1 MDSPVTNPEKNIL
14 IIEISVII
22 MKKLTFSLFLLAGVS
37 SLNIV
42 TAQSKTNTA
51 AMNLTDKGL
60 DLSMMDKSVRPQDDF
75 YNYVNGSWMKTAKI
89 PSDKPTWGSFNK
101 LADDT
106 DNNSMTILSSLLK
119 DKFTD
124 GTEGKKIQ
132 DLYATYMNMQ
142 KRNAD
147 GIKPIQANLNKI
159 DAIKNLQ
166 DLQNYL
172 ISVTKDGENI
182 FYGWGVGADLKDS
195 NMNVVYLGDA
205 SLGLGRDYYQKVNE
219 KNTEALAEYT
229 KYVASMLKELG
240 YKNADAAAKGI
251 VDYEKSIAQ
260 TYLTNE
266 QSRDNTLQYNPETMT
281 QLSSLVKNV
290 DIPGYLKKV
299 GVNTDKVIIGELGYY
314 KNLDKFINAQKLPVI
329 KDYLKF
335 HMIHGSA
342 SYLSEKIGDMRFAFY
357 GKYLRGQQEQRALNK
372 RGYELINGS
381 LGEAFGK
388 LYVEKYFPAEAKA
401 QMVELIDYLKK
412 SFAVHINNLAWMS
425 SVTKEKAMQKL
436 NKFTVKVA
444 YPDKW
449 KDYSKLNIIPESKG
463 GSLYGNLQN
472 IAEWQYNKDLAKIG
486 KPVDKTEWGMTPQ
499 TVNAYYNPVNN
510 EIVFPAA
517 ILQPPFFN
525 PKADAAVN
533 FGGIGAVIGHEMSH
547 GFDDSGAQFDA
558 DGNLVDWWTPEDKAN
573 FEKATKALAA
583 QYDKYEPVKGTMV
596 NGTFTNGENIAD
608 LGGVNIA
615 YDALQMY
622 LKDHGNPGPISGYT
636 QDQRF
641 FLSWATVWRTL
652 SSEKYMINQV
662 KTDPHSPGYFRS
674 FGPLTNVDAFY
685 KAFDVKPGD
694 KLYKAPQDRIKIW

>member
-1 MDSPVTNPEKNIL
+1 
-14 IIEISVII
+14 
-22 MKKLTFSLFLLAGVS
+22 MKKLTLALIFLAGIYSQHAEAQIGDTS
-37 SLNIV
+37 S
-42 TAQSKTNTA
+42 
-51 AMNLTDKGL
+51 DKGL
-60 DLSMMDKSVRPQDDF
+60 DLSLMDKSVRPQDDF
-75 YNYVNGSWMKTAKI
+75 YNYVSGTWMKTAKI

-101 LADDT
+101 LAEDT
-106 DNNSMTILSSLLK
+106 DNNSMKILNSLLK
-119 DKFTD
+119 DKFP
-124 GTEGKKIQ
+124 EGSEGQKIQ
-132 DLYATYMNMQ
+132 DLYASYMNLE
-142 KRNAD
+142 KRNAE
-147 GIKPIQANLNKI
+147 GIKPIQGNLSKI
-159 DAIKNLQ
+159 DAIKNLK

-172 ISVTKDGENI
+172 ISVTKEGENN
-182 FYGWGVGADLKDS
+182 FYGWGVYADLKDS
-195 NMNVVYLGDA
+195 KMNAVYLGDA
-205 SLGLGRDYYQKVNE
+205 TLGLGRDYYQKENE
-219 KNTEALAEYT
+219 KNTEAIAEYQ

-240 YKNADAAAKGI
+240 YKNGDAAAKGI
-251 VDYEKSIAQ
+251 VDYEKSIAK

-266 QSRDNTLQYNPETMT
+266 QSRDNTLQYNKQTMDELT
-281 QLSSLVKNV
+281 ALVKNV
-290 DIPGYLKKV
+290 NLPEYLKKV
-299 GVNTDKVIIGELGYY
+299 GVNTEKVIIGELGYY
-314 KNLDKFINAQKLPVI
+314 KNFDKLVNAQNLPII

-335 HMIHGSA
+335 HMINGSA
-342 SYLSEKIGDMRFAFY
+342 SYLSEKLGDMRFAFY

-372 RGYELINGS
+372 RGFELINS
-381 LGEAFGK
+381 TLGEAFGK
-388 LYVEKYFPAEAKA
+388 LYVDKYFPAEAKA

-412 SFAVHINNLAWMS
+412 SFAVHINDLTWMS
-425 SVTKEKAMQKL
+425 SVTKGKALDKL

-449 KDYSKLNIIPESKG
+449 KDYSKLNILSENKG
-463 GSLYGNLQN
+463 GNLYTNLQH
-472 IAEWQYNKDLAKIG
+472 ITTWRYEKDLAKIG
-486 KPVDKTEWGMTPQ
+486 KAVDKSEWGMTPQ

-525 PKADAAVN
+525 AQADAAVN

-573 FEKATKALAA
+573 FEKATKTLAA
-583 QYDKYEPVKGTMV
+583 QYDKYEPVKGTFV

-622 LKDHGNPGPISGYT
+622 LKDKGNPGEISGYT

-674 FGPLTNVDAFY
+674 FAPLINVDAFY
-685 KAFDVKPGD
+685 KAFDIKQGD
-694 KLYKAPQDRIKIW
+694 KLYKSPEERIKIW

>member
-1 MDSPVTNPEKNIL
+1 
-14 IIEISVII
+14 
-22 MKKLTFSLFLLAGVS
+22 MKKITLSLFLIAGICTQTTMS
-37 SLNIV
+37 
-42 TAQSKTNTA
+42 AQAKA
-51 AMNLTDKGL
+51 AKVAVNNTDKGL
-60 DLSMMDKSVRPQDDF
+60 DLSLMDTSVRPQDDF
-75 YNYVNGSWMKTAKI
+75 YNYVSGTWMKTAKI

-101 LADDT
+101 LAEDT
-106 DNNSMTILSSLLK
+106 DNNSMTILNSLLK
-119 DKFTD
+119 DKFAD
-124 GTEGKKIQ
+124 GSEGKKIQ

-147 GIKPIQANLNKI
+147 GIKPIQENLNKI
-159 DAIKNLQ
+159 DAIKNMT

-172 ISVTKDGENI
+172 TSVTKEGENV
-182 FYGWGVGADLKDS
+182 FYGWGVDADLKDS
-195 NMNVVYLGDA
+195 KMNAVYLGNA

-219 KNTEALAEYT
+219 KNTEAIAEYQ

-240 YKNADAAAKGI
+240 YKNADEAAKGI
-251 VDYEKSIAQ
+251 VNYEKRIAQ

-266 QSRDNTLQYNPETMT
+266 QSRDNTLQYNPKTMAE
-281 QLSSLVKNV
+281 LSALVKNV
-290 DIPGYLKKV
+290 DLPGYLKKV
-299 GVNTDKVIIGELGYY
+299 GVNSDKVIISELGFY
-314 KNLDKFINAQKLPVI
+314 KNFDKLVNAQNLPVI

-342 SYLSEKIGDMRFAFY
+342 SYLSENLGNMKFAFY

-372 RGYELINGS
+372 RGFELINGS

-412 SFAVHINNLAWMS
+412 SFAVHINNLSWMS
-425 SVTKEKAMQKL
+425 STTKEKAMQKL

-449 KDYSKLNIIPESKG
+449 KDYSKLNIVSEAKG
-463 GSLYGNLQN
+463 GNLYQNLQN
-472 IAEWQYNKDLAKIG
+472 IGEWQYNKDLAKIG

-573 FEKATKALAA
+573 FEKATKALAS
-583 QYDKYEPVKGTMV
+583 QYDKYEPVKGTFV

-622 LKDHGNPGPISGYT
+622 LKDKGNPGKISGFT

-652 SSEKYMINQV
+652 SSEKYMVNQV

-674 FGPLTNVDAFY
+674 FGPLINVDAFY
-685 KAFDVKPGD
+685 KAFDVKKGD
-694 KLYKAPQDRIKIW
+694 KLYKAPEDRIKIW

>member
-1 MDSPVTNPEKNIL
+1 
-14 IIEISVII
+14 
-22 MKKLTFSLFLLAGVS
+22 MKKLTLSLFLLAGICS
-37 SLNIV
+37 QNTLNAQAKSTK
-42 TAQSKTNTA
+42 TATA
-51 AMNLTDKGL
+51 ADTGL
-60 DLSMMDKSVRPQDDF
+60 DISLMDKSVRPQDDF
-75 YNYVNGSWMKTAKI
+75 YNYVSGTWMKTAKI

-106 DNNSMTILSSLLK
+106 DNNSMTILNSLLK
-119 DKFTD
+119 DKFAD
-124 GTEGKKIQ
+124 GSEGKKIQ
-132 DLYATYMNMQ
+132 DLYATYMNME

-147 GIKPIQANLNKI
+147 GIKPIQENINKI
-159 DAIKNLQ
+159 DAIKNLT

-172 ISVTKDGENI
+172 TAVTKDGDNT
-182 FYGWGVGADLKDS
+182 FYGWGVYSDLKDS
-195 NMNVVYLGDA
+195 NMNAVYLGDA
-205 SLGLGRDYYQKVNE
+205 SLGMGRDYYQKVDV
-219 KNTEALAEYT
+219 KNTEALAEYQ

-240 YKNADAAAKGI
+240 YKNADAAAKGV
-251 VDYEKSIAQ
+251 VDYEKSIAKNL
-260 TYLTNE
+260 LTNE
-266 QSRDNTLQYNPETMT
+266 QSRDNTLQYNPKTIAE
-281 QLSSLVKNV
+281 LSTLVKNI
-290 DIPGYLKKV
+290 DLASYLKKV
-299 GVNTDKVIIGELGYY
+299 GVNTDRVIIGELGYY
-314 KNLDKFINAQKLPVI
+314 KNFDQLVNAKNLPVI

-335 HMIHGSA
+335 HMINGGA
-342 SYLSEKIGDMRFAFY
+342 SYLSEKLGDTKFAFY

-412 SFAVHINNLAWMS
+412 SFAVHINGLAWMS
-425 SVTKEKAMQKL
+425 STTKEKAMTKL

-444 YPDKW
+444 YPDTW
-449 KDYSKLNIIPESKG
+449 KDYSKLNITPESKG
-463 GSLYGNLQN
+463 GNLYSNLQN

-499 TVNAYYNPVNN
+499 TVNAYYNPVYN

-533 FGGIGAVIGHEMSH
+533 FGGIGAVIGHEISH

-558 DGNLVDWWTPEDKAN
+558 EGNLVDWWTPEDKAN

-583 QYDKYEPVKGTMV
+583 QYDKYEPVKGTFV

-622 LKDHGNPGPISGYT
+622 LKDKGNPGVISGYT

-652 SSEKYMINQV
+652 SSEKYMVNQV

-694 KLYKAPQDRIKIW
+694 KLYKKPEDRIKIW

>member
-1 MDSPVTNPEKNIL
+1 
-14 IIEISVII
+14 
-22 MKKLTFSLFLLAGVS
+22 MKKLTFSLFLLAGVCS
-37 SLNIV
+37 QTTL
-42 TAQSKTNTA
+42 TAQTKSSQTVQK
-51 AMNLTDKGL
+51 DYGL
-60 DLSMMDKSVRPQDDF
+60 DISLMDKSVRPQDDF
-75 YNYVNGSWMKTAKI
+75 YNYVSGSWMKTAQI

-101 LADDT
+101 LAEDT
-106 DNNSMTILSSLLK
+106 DNNSMTILNSLLK
-119 DKFTD
+119 DKFAE
-124 GTEGKKIQ
+124 GSEGKKIQ
-132 DLYATYMNMQ
+132 DLYATYMNID

-147 GIKPIQANLNKI
+147 GIKPIQENIKKI
-159 DAIKNLQ
+159 DAIKNLT

-172 ISVTKDGENI
+172 TSVTKDGENN
-182 FYGWGVGADLKDS
+182 FYAWGVYADLKDS
-195 NMNVVYLGDA
+195 NMNAVYLGDA
-205 SLGLGRDYYQKVNE
+205 TLGMGRDYYQKQDA
-219 KNTEALAEYT
+219 KNTEALAEYE
-229 KYVASMLKELG
+229 KYVASMLAELG
-240 YKNADAAAKGI
+240 YKNSAEAAKGI
-251 VDYEKSIAQ
+251 INYEKNIAKHL
-260 TYLTNE
+260 LTNE
-266 QSRDNTLQYNPETMT
+266 QSRDNTLQYNPKTMAE
-281 QLSSLVKNV
+281 LSGLVKNI
-290 DIPGYLKKV
+290 DLTSYLKKV
-299 GVNTDKVIIGELGYY
+299 GVNTNRVIIGELDYY
-314 KNLDKFINAQKLPVI
+314 KNFDQLVNVKNLPVI

-335 HMIHGSA
+335 HMINGSA
-342 SYLSEKIGDMRFAFY
+342 SYLSEDLGNKKFNFY

-425 SVTKEKAMQKL
+425 PVTKEKAMAKL

-444 YPDKW
+444 YPDTW
-449 KDYSKLNIIPESKG
+449 KDYSKLKIVPESKG
-463 GSLYGNLQN
+463 GNLYANLQN
-472 IAEWQYNKDLAKIG
+472 IAEWQYNKELEKVG

-499 TVNAYYNPVNN
+499 TVNAYYNPVYN

-533 FGGIGAVIGHEMSH
+533 FGAIGAVIGHEMSH

-583 QYDKYEPVKGTMV
+583 QYDKYEPVKGTFV

-608 LGGVNIA
+608 LGGVSIA

-622 LKDHGNPGPISGYT
+622 LKDKGNPGNISGYT

-652 SSEKYMINQV
+652 SSEKYMVNQV

-674 FGPLTNVDAFY
+674 FGPLINVDAFY

-694 KLYKAPQDRIKIW
+694 KLYKKPEERIKIW

>member
-1 MDSPVTNPEKNIL
+1 
-14 IIEISVII
+14 
-22 MKKLTFSLFLLAGVS
+22 MKKLTLSLFLLAGVC
-37 SLNIV
+37 SLNTV
-42 TAQSKTNTA
+42 NGQAKTVKTAVNS
-51 AMNLTDKGL
+51 TDKGL
-60 DLSMMDKSVRPQDDF
+60 DISLMDTSVRPQDDF
-75 YNYVNGSWMKTAKI
+75 YNYVSGTWMKTAKI

-101 LADDT
+101 LAEDT
-106 DNNSMTILSSLLK
+106 DNNSMTILNSLLK
-119 DKFTD
+119 DKFAD
-124 GTEGKKIQ
+124 GSEGKKIQ
-132 DLYATYMNMQ
+132 DLYASYMNME

-159 DAIKNLQ
+159 DAIKSLA

-172 ISVTKDGENI
+172 ISVTKDGENTL
-182 FYGWGVGADLKDS
+182 YGWGIDADLKDS
-195 NMNVVYLGDA
+195 KMNAVYLGNA

-219 KNTEALAEYT
+219 KNTEAIAEYQ

-266 QSRDNTLQYNPETMT
+266 QSRDNTLQYNPRTMAE
-281 QLSSLVKNV
+281 LSTLVKGV
-290 DIPGYLKKV
+290 DIPAYLKKV
-299 GVNTDKVIIGELGYY
+299 GVNTDKVIIGEIGYY
-314 KNLDKFINAQKLPVI
+314 KNFDKLVNAQNLPVI

-342 SYLSEKIGDMRFAFY
+342 SYLSEKLGNTRFDFY

-372 RGYELINGS
+372 RGFELINGS

-425 SVTKEKAMQKL
+425 SVTKEKATTKL

-449 KDYSKLNIIPESKG
+449 KDYSKLEIIPEAKG
-463 GSLYGNLQN
+463 GTLYKNLQN
-472 IAEWQYNKDLAKIG
+472 ISEWQYNKDLAKIG
-486 KPVDKTEWGMTPQ
+486 KAVDKTEWGMTPQ

-525 PKADAAVN
+525 PNADAAVN

-583 QYDKYEPVKGTMV
+583 QYDKYEPVKGTFV

-622 LKDHGNPGPISGYT
+622 LKDKGNPGKISGFT

-652 SSEKYMINQV
+652 SSEKYMVNQV

-674 FGPLTNVDAFY
+674 FGPLINVDAFY
-685 KAFDVKPGD
+685 KAFDVKKGD
-694 KLYKAPQDRIKIW
+694 KLYKTPEERIKIW

>member
-1 MDSPVTNPEKNIL
+1 
-14 IIEISVII
+14 
-22 MKKLTFSLFLLAGVS
+22 MKKITLSLFLIAGICTQTTMS
-37 SLNIV
+37 
-42 TAQSKTNTA
+42 AQAKA
-51 AMNLTDKGL
+51 AKVAVNNTDKGL
-60 DLSMMDKSVRPQDDF
+60 DLSLMDTSVRPQDDF
-75 YNYVNGSWMKTAKI
+75 YNYVSGTWMKTAKI

-101 LADDT
+101 LAEDT
-106 DNNSMTILSSLLK
+106 DNNSMTILNSLLK
-119 DKFTD
+119 DKFAD
-124 GTEGKKIQ
+124 GSEGKKIQ
-132 DLYATYMNMQ
+132 DLYATYMNME

-147 GIKPIQANLNKI
+147 GIKPIQENLNKI
-159 DAIKNLQ
+159 DAIKNMA

-172 ISVTKDGENI
+172 TSVTKEGENV
-182 FYGWGVGADLKDS
+182 FYGWGVDADLKDS
-195 NMNVVYLGDA
+195 KMNAVYLGNP

-219 KNTEALAEYT
+219 KNTEAIAEYQ

-240 YKNADAAAKGI
+240 YKNADEAAKGI
-251 VDYEKSIAQ
+251 VNYEKSIAQ

-266 QSRDNTLQYNPETMT
+266 QSRDNTLQYNPKTMAE
-281 QLSSLVKNV
+281 LSALVKGV
-290 DIPGYLKKV
+290 DLPAYLKKV
-299 GVNTDKVIIGELGYY
+299 GVNTDKVIIGELGFY
-314 KNLDKFINAQKLPVI
+314 KDFDKLVNAQNLSVI

-342 SYLSEKIGDMRFAFY
+342 SYLSENLGNMKFAFY

-372 RGYELINGS
+372 RGFELINGS

-425 SVTKEKAMQKL
+425 STTKEKAMQKL

-449 KDYSKLNIIPESKG
+449 KDYSKLNIISEAKG
-463 GSLYGNLQN
+463 GNLYKNLQN
-472 IAEWQYNKDLAKIG
+472 IGEWQYNKDLAKIG

-573 FEKATKALAA
+573 FEKATKALAS
-583 QYDKYEPVKGTMV
+583 QYDKYEPVKGTFV

-622 LKDHGNPGPISGYT
+622 LKDKGNPGKISGFS

-652 SSEKYMINQV
+652 SSEKYMVNQV

-674 FGPLTNVDAFY
+674 FGPLINVDAFY
-685 KAFDVKPGD
+685 KAFDVKKGD
-694 KLYKAPQDRIKIW
+694 KLYKTPEERIKIW

>member
-1 MDSPVTNPEKNIL
+1 
-14 IIEISVII
+14 
-22 MKKLTFSLFLLAGVS
+22 MKRLTFSLFLLAGVCS
-37 SLNIV
+37 QSTL
-42 TAQSKTNTA
+42 TAQTKSTQATA
-51 AMNLTDKGL
+51 QKDNGL
-60 DLSMMDKSVRPQDDF
+60 DISLMDQSVRPQDDF
-75 YNYVNGSWMKTAKI
+75 YNYVSGSWMKTAKI
-89 PSDKPTWGSFNK
+89 PADKPTWGSFNK

-106 DNNSMTILSSLLK
+106 DNNSMTILNSLLK
-119 DKFTD
+119 DKFAD
-124 GTEGKKIQ
+124 GSEGKKIQ
-132 DLYATYMNMQ
+132 DLYATYMDMK

-147 GIKPIQANLNKI
+147 GIKPIGENIKKI
-159 DAIKNLQ
+159 DAIKNLT

-172 ISVTKDGENI
+172 ASVTKEGDNN
-182 FYGWGVGADLKDS
+182 FYGWGVYADLKNS
-195 NMNVVYLGDA
+195 NMNAVYLGDA
-205 SLGLGRDYYQKVNE
+205 SLGLGRDYYQKVDT
-219 KNTEALAEYT
+219 KNTEALAEYE
-229 KYVASMLKELG
+229 KYVASMLSELG
-240 YKNADAAAKGI
+240 YKNSAASAKAI
-251 VDYEKSIAQ
+251 VNYEKSIAKHL
-260 TYLTNE
+260 LTNE
-266 QSRDNTLQYNPETMT
+266 QSRDNTLQYNPKTMT
-281 QLSSLVKNV
+281 ELSALVKNV
-290 DIPGYLKKV
+290 DLPSYLKKV
-299 GVNTDKVIIGELGYY
+299 GVKTDRIIIGELDYY
-314 KNLDKFINAQKLPVI
+314 KNFDNLVNAKNLSVI

-335 HMIHGSA
+335 HLINGSA
-342 SYLSEKIGDMRFAFY
+342 NYLSEKLGNMKFAFY

-372 RGYELINGS
+372 RGYELINSS

-412 SFAVHINNLAWMS
+412 SFAVHINNLEWMS
-425 SVTKEKAMQKL
+425 AVTKEKAMAKL

-449 KDYSKLNIIPESKG
+449 KDYSKLNIVPESKG
-463 GSLYGNLQN
+463 GNLYANLQN
-472 IAEWQYNKDLAKIG
+472 ISEWQYNRELEKVG

-499 TVNAYYNPVNN
+499 TVNAYYNPVFN

-533 FGGIGAVIGHEMSH
+533 FGAIGAVIGHEMSH

-573 FEKATKALAA
+573 FEKATKALAS
-583 QYDKYEPVKGTMV
+583 QYDKYEPVKGTFV

-608 LGGVNIA
+608 LGGVSIA

-622 LKDHGNPGPISGYT
+622 LKDKGNPGKISGFT

-652 SSEKYMINQV
+652 SSEKYMVNQV

-694 KLYKAPQDRIKIW
+694 KLYKKPEERIKIW

>member
-1 MDSPVTNPEKNIL
+1 
-14 IIEISVII
+14 
-22 MKKLTFSLFLLAGVS
+22 MKKLTLSLFLLAGICSQTV
-37 SLNIV
+37 NAQ
-42 TAQSKTNTA
+42 TA
-51 AMNLTDKGL
+51 DKGL
-60 DLSMMDKSVRPQDDF
+60 DVSLMDKSVRPQDDF
-75 YNYVNGSWMKTAKI
+75 YSYVSGSWMKTAKI

-106 DNNSMTILSSLLK
+106 DNNSMTILNSLLK
-119 DKFTD
+119 DKFAD

-159 DAIKNLQ
+159 DAIKNLN

-172 ISVTKDGENI
+172 TSVTKEGDNV
-182 FYGWGVGADLKDS
+182 FYGWGVDADLKDS
-195 NMNVVYLGDA
+195 KMNVVYLGNA

-251 VDYEKSIAQ
+251 VDYEKGIAK

-266 QSRDNTLQYNPETMT
+266 QSRDNTLQYNPETMAE
-281 QLSSLVKNV
+281 LSKLVKNV
-290 DIPGYLKKV
+290 DLPGYLKAV
-299 GVNTDKVIIGELGYY
+299 GVKTDKVIIGELGYY
-314 KNLDKFINAQKLPVI
+314 KNLDQFISMQNLPVI

-335 HMIHGSA
+335 HLINGSA
-342 SYLSEKIGDMRFAFY
+342 SYLSEKLGDTRFAFY

-388 LYVEKYFPAEAKA
+388 LYVDKYFPAEAKA

-412 SFAVHINNLAWMS
+412 SFAVHINGLAWMS
-425 SVTKEKAMQKL
+425 PTTKEKAMQKL

-449 KDYSKLNIIPESKG
+449 KDYSRLTITPESKG
-463 GSLYGNLQN
+463 GNLYGNLQN

-573 FEKATKALAA
+573 FEKATKALAS
-583 QYDKYEPVKGTMV
+583 QYDKYEPVKGTFV

-622 LKDHGNPGPISGYT
+622 LKDKGNPGTISGYT

-685 KAFDVKPGD
+685 KAFDVKEGD
-694 KLYKAPQDRIKIW
+694 KLYKKPEERIKIW

>member
-1 MDSPVTNPEKNIL
+1 
-14 IIEISVII
+14 
-22 MKKLTFSLFLLAGVS
+22 MKKLTFSLFLLAGVCS
-37 SLNIV
+37 QTTL
-42 TAQSKTNTA
+42 TAQTKSSQTVQK
-51 AMNLTDKGL
+51 DYGL
-60 DLSMMDKSVRPQDDF
+60 DISLMDQSVRPQDDF
-75 YNYVNGSWMKTAKI
+75 YNYVSGSWMKTAQI

-101 LADDT
+101 LAEDT
-106 DNNSMTILSSLLK
+106 DNNSMTILNSLLK
-119 DKFTD
+119 DKFAE
-124 GTEGKKIQ
+124 GSEGKKIQ
-132 DLYATYMNMQ
+132 DLYATYMNMD

-147 GIKPIQANLNKI
+147 GIKPIQENIKKI
-159 DAIKNLQ
+159 DAIKNLK

-172 ISVTKDGENI
+172 ASVTKDGENN
-182 FYGWGVGADLKDS
+182 FYAWGVYADLKDS
-195 NMNVVYLGDA
+195 NMNAVYLGDA
-205 SLGLGRDYYQKVNE
+205 TLGMGRDYYQKQDD
-219 KNTEALAEYT
+219 KNTEALAEYE
-229 KYVASMLKELG
+229 KYVASMLTELG
-240 YKNADAAAKGI
+240 YKNSAEAAKEI
-251 VDYEKSIAQ
+251 ISYEKNIAKHL
-260 TYLTNE
+260 LTNE
-266 QSRDNTLQYNPETMT
+266 QSRDNTLQYNPKTMAE
-281 QLSSLVKNV
+281 LSALVKNI
-290 DIPGYLKKV
+290 DLPSYLKKV
-299 GVNTDKVIIGELGYY
+299 GVNTKRVIIGELDYY
-314 KNLDKFINAQKLPVI
+314 KNFDQLVNDKNLPVI

-335 HMIHGSA
+335 HLINGSA
-342 SYLSEKIGDMRFAFY
+342 SYLSEDLGNKKFNFY

-425 SVTKEKAMQKL
+425 PVTKEKAMAKL

-449 KDYSKLNIIPESKG
+449 KDYSKLKIVPESKG
-463 GSLYGNLQN
+463 GNLYANLQN
-472 IAEWQYNKDLAKIG
+472 IAEWQYNKELEKVG

-499 TVNAYYNPVNN
+499 TVNAYYNPVYN

-533 FGGIGAVIGHEMSH
+533 FGAIGAVIGHEMSH

-583 QYDKYEPVKGTMV
+583 QYDQYEPVKGTFV

-608 LGGVNIA
+608 LGGVSIA

-622 LKDHGNPGPISGYT
+622 LKDKGNPGNISGFS

-652 SSEKYMINQV
+652 SSEKYMVNQV

-674 FGPLTNVDAFY
+674 FGPLINVDAFY

-694 KLYKAPQDRIKIW
+694 KLYKKPEERIKIW

>member
-1 MDSPVTNPEKNIL
+1 
-14 IIEISVII
+14 
-22 MKKLTFSLFLLAGVS
+22 MKKITLSLFLIAGICTQTTMS
-37 SLNIV
+37 
-42 TAQSKTNTA
+42 AQAKA
-51 AMNLTDKGL
+51 AKVAVNNTDKGL
-60 DLSMMDKSVRPQDDF
+60 DLSLMDTSVRPQDDF
-75 YNYVNGSWMKTAKI
+75 YNYVSGTWMKTAKI

-101 LADDT
+101 LAEDT
-106 DNNSMTILSSLLK
+106 DNNSMTILNSLLK
-119 DKFTD
+119 DKFAD
-124 GTEGKKIQ
+124 GSEGKKIQ
-132 DLYATYMNMQ
+132 DLYATYMNME

-147 GIKPIQANLNKI
+147 GIKPIQQNLNKI
-159 DAIKNLQ
+159 DAIKNMA

-172 ISVTKDGENI
+172 TSVTKEGENV
-182 FYGWGVGADLKDS
+182 FYGWGVDADLKDS
-195 NMNVVYLGDA
+195 KMNAVYLGNP

-219 KNTEALAEYT
+219 KNTEAIAEYQ

-240 YKNADAAAKGI
+240 YKNADEAAKGI
-251 VDYEKSIAQ
+251 VNYEKSIAQ

-266 QSRDNTLQYNPETMT
+266 QSRDNTLQYNPKTMT
-281 QLSSLVKNV
+281 ELSALVKNV
-290 DIPGYLKKV
+290 DLPGYLKKV
-299 GVNTDKVIIGELGYY
+299 GVNTDKVIISELGFY
-314 KNLDKFINAQKLPVI
+314 KDFDKLVNAQNLSVI

-342 SYLSEKIGDMRFAFY
+342 SYLSENLGNMKFAFY

-372 RGYELINGS
+372 RGFELINGS

-425 SVTKEKAMQKL
+425 STTKEKAMQKL

-449 KDYSKLNIIPESKG
+449 KDYSKLNIISEAKG
-463 GSLYGNLQN
+463 GNLYKNLQN
-472 IAEWQYNKDLAKIG
+472 IGEWQYNKDLAKIG

-573 FEKATKALAA
+573 FEKATKALAS
-583 QYDKYEPVKGTMV
+583 QYDKYEPVKGTFV

-622 LKDHGNPGPISGYT
+622 LKDKGNPGKISGFS

-652 SSEKYMINQV
+652 SSEKYMVNQV

-674 FGPLTNVDAFY
+674 FGPLINVDAFY
-685 KAFDVKPGD
+685 KAFDVKKGD
-694 KLYKAPQDRIKIW
+694 KLYKTPEERIKIW

>member
-1 MDSPVTNPEKNIL
+1 
-14 IIEISVII
+14 
-22 MKKLTFSLFLLAGVS
+22 MKKLTLSLFLLAGVCS
-37 SLNIV
+37 QNTLM
-42 TAQSKTNTA
+42 AQNKTISMAGN
-51 AMNLTDKGL
+51 DKGL
-60 DLSMMDKSVRPQDDF
+60 DLSLMDTSVRPQDDF
-75 YNYVNGSWMKTAKI
+75 YNYVSGTWMKTAKI

-101 LADDT
+101 LAEDT
-106 DNNSMTILSSLLK
+106 DNNSMTILNSLLK
-119 DKFTD
+119 DKFAD
-124 GTEGKKIQ
+124 GSEGKKIQ
-132 DLYATYMNMQ
+132 DLYASYMNMQ

-147 GIKPIQANLNKI
+147 GIKPIMANINKI
-159 DAIKNLQ
+159 DAIKNLS
-166 DLQNYL
+166 DLQTYL
-172 ISVTKDGENI
+172 LSVTKDGENEL
-182 FYGWGVGADLKDS
+182 YGWGVDADLKNS
-195 NMNVVYLGDA
+195 NMNAVYLGNA
-205 SLGLGRDYYQKVNE
+205 ALGMGRDYYQKVNE
-219 KNTEALAEYT
+219 KNTESLAEYQ
-229 KYVASMLKELG
+229 KYVASMLQELG

-251 VDYEKSIAQ
+251 VDFEKKIAS

-266 QSRDNTLQYNPETMT
+266 QSRDNTLQYNPKTMAE
-281 QLSSLVKNV
+281 LSALVKNV
-290 DIPGYLKKV
+290 DLAGYLKKA

-314 KNLDKFINAQKLPVI
+314 KNFDQMINQQNLQVI

-335 HMIHGSA
+335 HMINGSS
-342 SYLSEKIGDMRFAFY
+342 SYLSEDLGNKRFAFY
-357 GKYLRGQQEQRALNK
+357 GKYLQGQQEQRALNK
-372 RGYELINGS
+372 RGFQLINGS

-388 LYVEKYFPAEAKA
+388 LYVEKYFPSSAKS

-425 SVTKEKAMQKL
+425 STTKVKAMEKL

-449 KDYSKLNIIPESKG
+449 KDYSKLQIIPESKG
-463 GSLYGNLQN
+463 GTLYQNLQN
-472 IAEWQYNKDLAKIG
+472 ISEWQYSKDLAKIG

-525 PKADAAVN
+525 PNADAAVN

-558 DGNLVDWWTPEDKAN
+558 DGNLVDWWTPADKAN
-573 FEKATKALAA
+573 FEKATKALAS
-583 QYDKYEPVKGTMV
+583 QYDKYEPVKGTFV

-622 LKDHGNPGPISGYT
+622 LKDKGNPGKISGFT

-652 SSEKYMINQV
+652 SSEKYMTNQV

-674 FGPLTNVDAFY
+674 FGPLINVDSFY

-694 KLYKAPQDRIKIW
+694 KLYVKPEERIKIW

>member
-266 QSRDNTLQYNPETMT
+266 QSRDNTLQYNPETMA

-314 KNLDKFINAQKLPVI
+314 KNLDKFINAQNLPVI

>member
-1 MDSPVTNPEKNIL
+1 
-14 IIEISVII
+14 
-22 MKKLTFSLFLLAGVS
+22 MKKITLSLFLIAGICTQTTMSAQAKAAKVA
-37 SLNIV
+37 V
-42 TAQSKTNTA
+42 TN
-51 AMNLTDKGL
+51 TDKGL
-60 DLSMMDKSVRPQDDF
+60 DLSLMDTSVRPQDDF
-75 YNYVNGSWMKTAKI
+75 YNYVSGTWMKTAKI

-101 LADDT
+101 LAEDT
-106 DNNSMTILSSLLK
+106 DNNSMTILNSLLK
-119 DKFTD
+119 DKFAD
-124 GTEGKKIQ
+124 GSEGKKIQ

-147 GIKPIQANLNKI
+147 GIKPIQENLNKI
-159 DAIKNLQ
+159 DAIKNMAN
-166 DLQNYL
+166 LQNYL
-172 ISVTKDGENI
+172 ASVTKEGENV
-182 FYGWGVGADLKDS
+182 FYGWGVDADLKDS
-195 NMNVVYLGDA
+195 KMNAVYLGNA

-219 KNTEALAEYT
+219 KNTEAIAEYQ

-240 YKNADAAAKGI
+240 YKNADEAAKGI
-251 VDYEKSIAQ
+251 VNYEKSIAQ

-266 QSRDNTLQYNPETMT
+266 QSRDNTLQYNPKTMAE
-281 QLSSLVKNV
+281 LSALVKNV
-290 DIPGYLKKV
+290 DLPGYLKKV
-299 GVNTDKVIIGELGYY
+299 GVNSDKVIISELGFY
-314 KNLDKFINAQKLPVI
+314 KNFDKLVNAQNLPVI

-342 SYLSEKIGDMRFAFY
+342 SYLSENLGNMKFAFY

-372 RGYELINGS
+372 RGFELINGS

-425 SVTKEKAMQKL
+425 STTKEKAMQKL

-449 KDYSKLNIIPESKG
+449 KDYSKLNIVSEAKG
-463 GSLYGNLQN
+463 GNLYQNLQN
-472 IAEWQYNKDLAKIG
+472 IGEWQYNKDLAKIG

-573 FEKATKALAA
+573 FEKATKALAS
-583 QYDKYEPVKGTMV
+583 QYDKYEPVKGTFV

-622 LKDHGNPGPISGYT
+622 LKDKGNPGKISGFT

-652 SSEKYMINQV
+652 SSEKYMVNQV

-674 FGPLTNVDAFY
+674 FGPLINVDAFY
-685 KAFDVKPGD
+685 KAFDVKKGD
-694 KLYKAPQDRIKIW
+694 KLYKAPEDRIKIW

>member
-1 MDSPVTNPEKNIL
+1 
-14 IIEISVII
+14 
-22 MKKLTFSLFLLAGVS
+22 MKKITLSLFLIAGICTQTTMS
-37 SLNIV
+37 
-42 TAQSKTNTA
+42 AQAKA
-51 AMNLTDKGL
+51 AKVAVNNTDKGL
-60 DLSMMDKSVRPQDDF
+60 DLSLMDTSVRPQDDF
-75 YNYVNGSWMKTAKI
+75 YNYVSGTWMKTAKI

-101 LADDT
+101 LAEDT
-106 DNNSMTILSSLLK
+106 DNNSMTILNSLLK
-119 DKFTD
+119 DKFAD
-124 GTEGKKIQ
+124 GSEGKKIQ

-147 GIKPIQANLNKI
+147 GIKPIQENLNKI
-159 DAIKNLQ
+159 DAIKNMA

-172 ISVTKDGENI
+172 TSVTKEGENV
-182 FYGWGVGADLKDS
+182 FYGWGVDADLKDS
-195 NMNVVYLGDA
+195 KMNAVYLGNP

-219 KNTEALAEYT
+219 KNTEAIAEYQ

-240 YKNADAAAKGI
+240 YKNADEAAKGI
-251 VDYEKSIAQ
+251 VNYEKSIAQ

-266 QSRDNTLQYNPETMT
+266 QSRDNTLQYNPETMAE
-281 QLSSLVKNV
+281 LSALVKNV
-290 DIPGYLKKV
+290 DLPGYLKKV
-299 GVNTDKVIIGELGYY
+299 GVNSDKVIISELGFY
-314 KNLDKFINAQKLPVI
+314 KSFDKLVNAQNLPVI

-342 SYLSEKIGDMRFAFY
+342 SYLSENLGNMKFAFY

-372 RGYELINGS
+372 RGFELINGS

-425 SVTKEKAMQKL
+425 STTKEKAMQKL

-449 KDYSKLNIIPESKG
+449 KDYSKLNIVSEANG
-463 GSLYGNLQN
+463 GNLYKNLQN
-472 IAEWQYNKDLAKIG
+472 IGEWQYNKDLAKIG

-573 FEKATKALAA
+573 FEKATKALAS
-583 QYDKYEPVKGTMV
+583 QYDKYEPVKGTFV

-622 LKDHGNPGPISGYT
+622 LKDKGNPGKISGFT

-652 SSEKYMINQV
+652 SSEKYMVNQV

-674 FGPLTNVDAFY
+674 FGPLINVDAFY
-685 KAFDVKPGD
+685 KAFDVKKGD
-694 KLYKAPQDRIKIW
+694 KLYKTPEERIKIW

>member
-1 MDSPVTNPEKNIL
+1 
-14 IIEISVII
+14 
-22 MKKLTFSLFLLAGVS
+22 MKKITLSLFLIAGICTQTTMS
-37 SLNIV
+37 
-42 TAQSKTNTA
+42 AQAKA
-51 AMNLTDKGL
+51 AKVAVNNTDKGL
-60 DLSMMDKSVRPQDDF
+60 DLSLMDTSVRPQDDF
-75 YNYVNGSWMKTAKI
+75 YNYVSGTWMKTAKI

-101 LADDT
+101 LAEDT
-106 DNNSMTILSSLLK
+106 DNNSMTILNSLLK
-119 DKFTD
+119 DKFAD
-124 GTEGKKIQ
+124 GSEGKKIQ
-132 DLYATYMNMQ
+132 DLYATYMNME

-147 GIKPIQANLNKI
+147 GIKPIQENLNKI
-159 DAIKNLQ
+159 DAIKNMA

-172 ISVTKDGENI
+172 TSVTKEGENV
-182 FYGWGVGADLKDS
+182 FYGWGVDADLKDS
-195 NMNVVYLGDA
+195 KMNAVYLGNA

-219 KNTEALAEYT
+219 KNTEAIAEYQ

-240 YKNADAAAKGI
+240 YKNADEAAKGI
-251 VDYEKSIAQ
+251 VNYEKSIAQ

-266 QSRDNTLQYNPETMT
+266 QSRDNTLQYNPKTMAE
-281 QLSSLVKNV
+281 LSALVKNV
-290 DIPGYLKKV
+290 DLPGYLKKV
-299 GVNTDKVIIGELGYY
+299 GVNSDKVIIGELGFY
-314 KNLDKFINAQKLPVI
+314 KNFDKFVNAQNLPVI

-342 SYLSEKIGDMRFAFY
+342 SYLSENLGNMKFAFY

-372 RGYELINGS
+372 RGFELINGT

-425 SVTKEKAMQKL
+425 STTKEKAMQKL

-449 KDYSKLNIIPESKG
+449 KDYSKLNIVSEAKG
-463 GSLYGNLQN
+463 GNLYQNLQN
-472 IAEWQYNKDLAKIG
+472 IGEWQYNKDLAKIG

-573 FEKATKALAA
+573 FEKATKALAS
-583 QYDKYEPVKGTMV
+583 QYDKYEPVKGTFV

-622 LKDHGNPGPISGYT
+622 LKDKGNPGKISGFT

-652 SSEKYMINQV
+652 SSEKYMVNQV

-674 FGPLTNVDAFY
+674 FGPLINVDAFY
-685 KAFDVKPGD
+685 KAFDVKKGD
-694 KLYKAPQDRIKIW
+694 KLYKAPEDRIKIW

>member
-1 MDSPVTNPEKNIL
+1 MSAQAK
-14 IIEISVII
+14 
-22 MKKLTFSLFLLAGVS
+22 
-37 SLNIV
+37 
-42 TAQSKTNTA
+42 TAKVAVN
-51 AMNLTDKGL
+51 NTDKGL
-60 DLSMMDKSVRPQDDF
+60 DLSLMDTSVRPQDDF
-75 YNYVNGSWMKTAKI
+75 YNYVSGTWMKTAKI

-101 LADDT
+101 LAEDT
-106 DNNSMTILSSLLK
+106 DNNSMTILNSLLK
-119 DKFTD
+119 DKFAD
-124 GTEGKKIQ
+124 GSEGKKIQ

-147 GIKPIQANLNKI
+147 GIKPIQENLNKI
-159 DAIKNLQ
+159 DAIKNMA

-172 ISVTKDGENI
+172 VSVTKDGENVL
-182 FYGWGVGADLKDS
+182 YGWGVDADLKDS
-195 NMNVVYLGDA
+195 KMNAVYLGNA

-219 KNTEALAEYT
+219 KNTEAIAEYQ

-240 YKNADAAAKGI
+240 YKNADEAAKSI
-251 VDYEKSIAQ
+251 VNYEKSIAN

-266 QSRDNTLQYNPETMT
+266 QSRDNTLQYNPQTMAE
-281 QLSSLVKNV
+281 LSSLVKGV

-299 GVNTDKVIIGELGYY
+299 GVNTDRVIIGELGYY
-314 KNLDKFINAQKLPVI
+314 KNFDKLVNAQNLSVI

-335 HMIHGSA
+335 HMINGSA
-342 SYLSEKIGDMRFAFY
+342 AYLSENLGNMRFAFY

-425 SVTKEKAMQKL
+425 STTKEKAMQKL

-449 KDYSKLNIIPESKG
+449 KDYSKLNIISEAKG
-463 GSLYGNLQN
+463 GSLYKNLQN

-573 FEKATKALAA
+573 FEKATKALAS
-583 QYDKYEPVKGTMV
+583 QYDKYEPVKGTFV

-622 LKDHGNPGPISGYT
+622 LKDKGNPGKISGFT

-674 FGPLTNVDAFY
+674 FGPLINVDAFY
-685 KAFDVKPGD
+685 KAFDVKKGD
-694 KLYKAPQDRIKIW
+694 KLYKAPEDRIKIW